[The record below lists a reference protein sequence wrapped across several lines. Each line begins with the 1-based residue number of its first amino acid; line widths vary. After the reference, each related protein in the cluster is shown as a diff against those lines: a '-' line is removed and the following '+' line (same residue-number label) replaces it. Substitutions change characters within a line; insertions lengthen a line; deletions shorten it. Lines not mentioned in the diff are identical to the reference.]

1 VGRSAALTH
10 PERRRAVALAAV
22 IAALHGVGL
31 FILLVLVVP
40 KHFSLGGSGI
50 FGLGMGLTAYLL
62 GLRHAFD
69 ADHICAIDNTTRK
82 LMADGKRP
90 LSVGF
95 FFSLGHSS
103 VVLGLVLLLTLGAHA
118 LVGPITHGTSE
129 FHLVAGVIGTAVSGA
144 FLYLIAGLNLVVLIR
159 ILRAVGRLRQTRDER
174 ASYLPPELGAGGA
187 MSQLY
192 GPLTRAVRHPAQ
204 MYPIGFLFGLGF
216 DTATEVALLFVAA
229 GAAWSRLPFYAVLCL
244 PILFAAGM
252 SLLDTLDGCFMT
264 FAYGW
269 AFTSQARKVYFN
281 ITITSLSVLVALAVG
296 TIELLSVL
304 ADRLG
309 LTGGAWHVVTTINLN
324 ELGVLVVALFVLTW
338 VVALLI
344 WQVADI
350 EERWAM
356 PQQLGD
362 QRR

>member
-1 VGRSAALTH
+1 MGVLTH
-10 PERRRAVALAAV
+10 SERRRIVAMGAT
-22 IAALHGVGL
+22 IAGLHALGV
-31 FILLVLVVP
+31 FILLALVLP
-40 KHFSLGGSGI
+40 RHFSLGSRGV

-103 VVLGLVLLLTLGAHA
+103 VVLGLVLLLTVGAHA
-118 LVGPITHGTSE
+118 LVGPVTHSGSSL
-129 FHLVAGVIGTAVSGA
+129 HLVAGMVGPAVSGA
-144 FLYLIAGLNLVVLIR
+144 FLYLIAALNLIVLIGV
-159 ILRAVGRLRQTRDER
+159 LRAVKRSQQARNDG
-174 ASYLPPELGAGGA
+174 SWCPGPELVAGGA
-187 MSQLY
+187 ASRLY
-192 GPLTRAVRHPAQ
+192 GRLTRAVRHPAQ

-229 GAAWSRLPFYAVLCL
+229 GAAWSRIPFYAVLCL

-252 SLLDTLDGCFMT
+252 ALLDTLDGCFMT

-281 ITITSLSVLVALAVG
+281 ITVTSLSVVVALVVG

-309 LTGGAWHVVTTINLN
+309 LTGGAWHAVATIDLN
-324 ELGVLVVALFVLTW
+324 ELGVLVVGLFVVTW
-338 VVALLI
+338 LVALLI
-344 WQVADI
+344 WQFADI
-350 EERWAM
+350 EERWTT
-356 PQQLGD
+356 PHNPVT